1 MAISSTVV
9 AKLGGNVEYVALDG
23 GKSRSFS
30 VTLPSGTWL
39 IECGFCS
46 DDLSNSATEPT
57 IGGKLVGQCSGDSG
71 GTATT
76 VTTGGT
82 VEFSGNRSTQWLTG
96 VAIKLA

>member
-9 AKLGGNVEYVALDG
+9 AKLGGNVEFVALDG
-23 GKSRSFS
+23 GESKSFS

-39 IECGFCS
+39 IECGFYS
-46 DDLSNSATEPT
+46 SSSSSATQPT
-57 IGGKLVGQCSGDSG
+57 IGGKVVGKSSLAGG
-71 GTATT
+71 GTATM

-82 VEFSGNRSTQWLTG
+82 VRFSGDVNIRWATG

>member
-9 AKLGGNVEYVALDG
+9 AKLGGNVDFVALDG
-23 GKSRSFS
+23 GESAKFS

-39 IECGFCS
+39 IECGFY
-46 DDLSNSATEPT
+46 SNSSSSALMAM
-57 IGGKLVGQCSGDSG
+57 IGGKVVGKSSLAGG
-71 GTATT
+71 GTATM

-82 VEFSGNRSTQWLTG
+82 VSFSGDVNLRWVTG

>member
-23 GKSRSFS
+23 GKSRMFS

-39 IECGFCS
+39 IECGFFGS
-46 DDLSNSATEPT
+46 SSSNYAGPK
-57 IGGKLVGQCSGDSG
+57 IMGKRVGGGYG
-71 GTATT
+71 GTAVM

-82 VEFSGNRSTQWLTG
+82 VEFGGDFTRWATG
-96 VAIKLA
+96 VAIKIA

>member
-23 GKSRSFS
+23 GESRSFS

-39 IECGFCS
+39 IECGFYS
-46 DDLSNSATEPT
+46 SSSSNYTEPT
-57 IGGKLVGQCSGDSG
+57 IGDKAVGKCPPNGG
-71 GTATT
+71 GTATM

-82 VEFSGNRSTQWLTG
+82 VSFSGNTFTKWATG
-96 VAIKLA
+96 VAIKIA

>member
-9 AKLGGNVEYVALDG
+9 AKLGGNVEHVALNG
-23 GKSRSFS
+23 GESRMFS

-39 IECGFCS
+39 IECGFYS
-46 DDLSNSATEPT
+46 SSSSSATQPT
-57 IGGKLVGQCSGDSG
+57 IGGKIVGQCPPKGG
-71 GTATT
+71 GTATM

-82 VEFSGNRSTQWLTG
+82 VSFSGDVNIRWVTG

>member
-23 GKSRSFS
+23 GGSKEFS

-39 IECGFCS
+39 IECGFY
-46 DDLSNSATEPT
+46 SNSSNGSAEPT
-57 IGGKLVGQCSGDSG
+57 IGGKAVGKSPVGGG
-71 GTATT
+71 GTATV
-76 VTTGGT
+76 VTAGGT
-82 VEFSGNRSTQWLTG
+82 VRFYGSLNTIWGTG

>member
-23 GKSRSFS
+23 GKSKSFS

-39 IECGFCS
+39 IECGFYNNS
-46 DDLSNSATEPT
+46 SSNTSQPT
-57 IGGKLVGQCSGDSG
+57 IGGKIVGLCPPEGG
-71 GTATT
+71 GT
-76 VTTGGT
+76 VTMVTAGGT
-82 VEFSGNRSTQWLTG
+82 VEFGGDPRTKWATG

>member
-9 AKLGGNVEYVALDG
+9 AKLGGNVEFVALNG
-23 GKSRSFS
+23 GESKSFS

-39 IECGFCS
+39 IECGFYS
-46 DDLSNSATEPT
+46 SSSSGSAQPM
-57 IGGKLVGQCSGDSG
+57 IGGKLVGRCLAYDG
-71 GTATT
+71 GTATV

-82 VEFSGNRSTQWLTG
+82 VSFSGDVNIRWATG

>member
-23 GKSRSFS
+23 GGSRSFS

-39 IECGFCS
+39 IECGFYS
-46 DDLSNSATEPT
+46 DSSISTAAPT
-57 IGGKLVGQCSGDSG
+57 IGGKVVGKCSSDGG
-71 GTATT
+71 GTATM
-76 VTTGGT
+76 VTAGGT
-82 VEFSGNRSTQWLTG
+82 VEFSGSTSTRWVTG

>member
-23 GKSRSFS
+23 GDSRRFS

-39 IECGFCS
+39 IECGFYS
-46 DDLSNSATEPT
+46 DSTSGASQPT
-57 IGGKLVGQCSGDSG
+57 IGGKLVGQCSDNGG
-71 GTATT
+71 GTATV
-76 VTTGGT
+76 VTAGGT
-82 VEFSGNRSTQWLTG
+82 VSFSGDAYIKWVTG

>member
-23 GKSRSFS
+23 GGSKSFS

-39 IECGFCS
+39 IECGFYS
-46 DDLSNSATEPT
+46 DSSSNTVKPT
-57 IGGKLVGQCSGDSG
+57 IGGKIPVGGFG
-71 GTATT
+71 GTAVM
-76 VTTGGT
+76 VTAGGT
-82 VEFSGNRSTQWLTG
+82 VNFSGSSYTQWGTG

>member
-23 GKSRSFS
+23 GEWKSFS

-39 IECGFCS
+39 IECGFYSSS
-46 DDLSNSATEPT
+46 DSNTAEPE
-57 IGGKLVGQCSGDSG
+57 IGGKRVGQGSG
-71 GTATT
+71 GTATV
-76 VTTGGT
+76 VTAGGT
-82 VEFSGNRSTQWLTG
+82 VNFSGNPYTRWGTG

>member
-9 AKLGGNVEYVALDG
+9 AKLGGNVEHVALDG
-23 GKSRSFS
+23 GKSKSFS

-39 IECGFCS
+39 IECGFFGS
-46 DDLSNSATEPT
+46 SSSYAEPT
-57 IGGKLVGQCSGDSG
+57 IGGKRVGGGYG
-71 GTATT
+71 GTAIM

-82 VEFSGNRSTQWLTG
+82 INFSGSVYTEWGTG

>member
-9 AKLGGNVEYVALDG
+9 AKLGGNVEFVALDG
-23 GKSRSFS
+23 GESQSFS

-39 IECGFCS
+39 IECGFYS
-46 DDLSNSATEPT
+46 KSSSSSTQPE
-57 IGGKLVGQCSGDSG
+57 IGGKSVGKGSG
-71 GTATT
+71 GTATM

-82 VEFSGNRSTQWLTG
+82 VSFSGDVNTRWVTG

>member
-23 GKSRSFS
+23 GRSKDFS

-39 IECGFCS
+39 IECGFYS
-46 DDLSNSATEPT
+46 SSSSSTAEPT
-57 IGGKLVGQCSGDSG
+57 IGGKAVGKCPGNSG
-71 GTATT
+71 GTATM
-76 VTTGGT
+76 VTAGGT
-82 VEFSGNRSTQWLTG
+82 VSFSGNFDTKWATG

>member
-9 AKLGGNVEYVALDG
+9 AKLGGNVEHVALDG
-23 GKSRSFS
+23 GESRSFS

-39 IECGFCS
+39 IECGFYS
-46 DDLSNSATEPT
+46 SSSNNGSEPT
-57 IGGKLVGQCSGDSG
+57 IGGKAVGKCPGNSG
-71 GTATT
+71 GTATM

-82 VEFSGNRSTQWLTG
+82 VEFSGSTYTKWVTG

>member
-9 AKLGGNVEYVALDG
+9 AKLGGNVEHVALDG
-23 GKSRSFS
+23 GESRSFS

-39 IECGFCS
+39 IECGFYS
-46 DDLSNSATEPT
+46 DSSSSAAAPT
-57 IGGKLVGQCSGDSG
+57 IGGKVVGKAPTNGG
-71 GTATT
+71 GTATM

-82 VEFSGNRSTQWLTG
+82 VSFSGNTYTNWATG

>member
-9 AKLGGNVEYVALDG
+9 AKLGGNVDFVALDG
-23 GKSRSFS
+23 GGSGKFS

-39 IECGFCS
+39 IECGFYFS
-46 DDLSNSATEPT
+46 SSSGSARPK
-57 IGGKLVGQCSGDSG
+57 IGGKLVGQCSAKGG
-71 GTATT
+71 GTATV

-82 VEFSGNRSTQWLTG
+82 VEFSGDLNIIWATG

>member
-23 GKSRSFS
+23 GESKSFS

-39 IECGFCS
+39 IECGFYS
-46 DDLSNSATEPT
+46 SSSNAAPT
-57 IGGKLVGQCSGDSG
+57 IGGKAVGKSPSGGG
-71 GTATT
+71 GTATM

-82 VEFSGNRSTQWLTG
+82 VEFSGNIYTRWATG